1 VRIKRFRSEDEISD
15 AANAVSVSKGLEL
28 YRKAIRK
35 EGRSCSY
42 SLETMGFYYGDNSQ
56 DRISLIETYG
66 NGAEIYMLAPWSNRK
81 RALLDTDAH
90 AICTYIVHLGLIP
103 FIGIW
108 HFGGRVY
115 EEPSFAIDHGIS
127 RAAVK
132 HLLKKFKQKAAYHVT
147 ADRAQSVYLGQ
158 IK

>member
-1 VRIKRFRSEDEISD
+1 
-15 AANAVSVSKGLEL
+15 
-28 YRKAIRK
+28 
-35 EGRSCSY
+35 
-42 SLETMGFYYGDNSQ
+42 
-56 DRISLIETYG
+56 
-66 NGAEIYMLAPWSNRK
+66 MLAPWSNRR

-90 AICTYIVHLGLIP
+90 AVCDNIIHLGHIP

-115 EEPSFAIDHGIS
+115 EEPSFAIDHRIS

-147 ADRAQSVYLGQ
+147 PDHAQSVYLD
-158 IK
+158 